1 MYNGLLHRNE
11 TSRVAC
17 IREKRLNFSS
27 RGLNSRFCALFSGVR
42 LAQGNERLLI
52 ERVKE
57 LLHRRVPQFTGA
69 YLVAGWGII
78 QFVSFL
84 EDRYALPSAWVDL
97 VGLTWLLLLPA
108 VLILAWNHGAPGRD
122 PWTRGQLASLT
133 VNVIIAALGVVV
145 FSFNRELGASTRTVT
160 VEDENGQELVREV
173 PKDRSDATSVLVF
186 FLDADQDHWLQ
197 KGIATLLHHDLLQDL
212 FIDVR
217 SPYQNKDLA
226 RRLGAPNLYKI
237 PKTIRRAVAERHH
250 VEFYLTGKILELE
263 PLRTEFV
270 IYETETAREVAR
282 QEFEGTPFTVTDKC
296 TRWFRENIGL
306 PKDHLRKN
314 PDQPVSDMITS
325 SLPAFE
331 AYSNAFGKTIVDTDF
346 QTGAAGFLKSVELD
360 PTFALA
366 QFQIFTLS
374 LLTREIDPGTATKA
388 RQAALTYLP
397 RLPDRLQFLLKYFY
411 YNNSQETQKAM
422 RVLDLWAKLIPND
435 PLVYQLRASDEQL
448 TGKYEAAVASI
459 SRALELFPGDSMI
472 LLQLADLHER
482 ANQNEKAR
490 DVYRRLIALF
500 PEDTTGYLKLGDN
513 LFEAAELTDAA
524 EQYEHVVLLD
534 PTNAA
539 GQVGQALI
547 LSRSG
552 DVDAALTQ
560 LETLSNTASSKQ
572 DRALALEKRTALLES
587 RGRIDEA
594 IKTFE
599 TWSTVAK
606 DGMSYSRYLV
616 SRARLHRLYVKANR
630 TADAMSGLDAMA
642 KEVPDAFHNIL
653 ETGWAATAL
662 EAGELERARLGAKR
676 IGEFIEQ
683 TGMTSLAYVVD
694 TLEGGLLMAD
704 GKFTEALERYEGSMN
719 IGPRTSRRLR
729 LLSEAQRMNGKLE
742 DSLETANQAVALDTT
757 DGESQLVAA
766 KALRDMGKRGEA
778 LKRIETA
785 IELWDRADEGFSLK
799 KEAVELRSELS
810 DS

>member
-1 MYNGLLHRNE
+1 
-11 TSRVAC
+11 
-17 IREKRLNFSS
+17 
-27 RGLNSRFCALFSGVR
+27 
-42 LAQGNERLLI
+42 
-52 ERVKE
+52 
-57 LLHRRVPQFTGA
+57 
-69 YLVAGWGII
+69 
-78 QFVSFL
+78 
-84 EDRYALPSAWVDL
+84 
-97 VGLTWLLLLPA
+97 
-108 VLILAWNHGAPGRD
+108 
-122 PWTRGQLASLT
+122 
-133 VNVIIAALGVVV
+133 
-145 FSFNRELGASTRTVT
+145 
-160 VEDENGQELVREV
+160 
-173 PKDRSDATSVLVF
+173 
-186 FLDADQDHWLQ
+186 
-197 KGIATLLHHDLLQDL
+197 
-212 FIDVR
+212 
-217 SPYQNKDLA
+217 
-226 RRLGAPNLYKI
+226 
-237 PKTIRRAVAERHH
+237 
-250 VEFYLTGKILELE
+250 
-263 PLRTEFV
+263 
-270 IYETETAREVAR
+270 
-282 QEFEGTPFTVTDKC
+282 
-296 TRWFRENIGL
+296 
-306 PKDHLRKN
+306 
-314 PDQPVSDMITS
+314 MITS

-374 LLTREIDPGTATKA
+374 LLTREIDPDTATKA

-642 KEVPDAFHNIL
+642 
-653 ETGWAATAL
+653 
-662 EAGELERARLGAKR
+662 
-676 IGEFIEQ
+676 
-683 TGMTSLAYVVD
+683 
-694 TLEGGLLMAD
+694 
-704 GKFTEALERYEGSMN
+704 
-719 IGPRTSRRLR
+719 
-729 LLSEAQRMNGKLE
+729 
-742 DSLETANQAVALDTT
+742 
-757 DGESQLVAA
+757 
-766 KALRDMGKRGEA
+766 
-778 LKRIETA
+778 
-785 IELWDRADEGFSLK
+785 
-799 KEAVELRSELS
+799 
-810 DS
+810 